1 MESRWKKATEMLMLV
16 LLVAVAGVYI
26 LYITNEIWGY
36 IPLGSFLLEFL
47 AYFIYYGPLVLAMS
61 ITLYI
66 ADGKHVALRVTLAI
80 FWIVLII
87 FAVSPTLWGLIA

>member
-16 LLVAVAGVYI
+16 ILVAVAVVYI

-66 ADGKHVALRVTLAI
+66 LDGKHIAVKISFAI
-80 FWIVLII
+80 FWLVLII